1 MDALLHYFAGTSQ
14 AVSVKLLSSV
24 DDILWL
30 STFLTPNLS
39 IKTRINNALV
49 YTAVCL
55 LQTCLAFLISTGGEA
70 AIDEL
75 LKKHFG
81 ENRVSSDKLLTLISG
96 TVLGIYAVV
105 LGVTYYQE
113 EIIGRNDEDV
123 GYNSIPLYDATNNA
137 AKNNEENVTVETV
150 GDGKTSLILGENS
163 GTPKT
168 EFEFDVFRSCS
179 LSSEEETN
187 AKNDSTKIEPFQID
201 IDYRPDVGKIDLKE
215 LTMKEENESET
226 SSSSS
231 LFVIAFIGSLDDLT
245 LFVPLL
251 VGKTFHI
258 FELISGAMIA
268 VLIILCFCF
277 FLVRCKIV
285 SDFLQKIPLC
295 VIVLIFS
302 IIILVK
308 GIMMV

>member
-1 MDALLHYFAGTSQ
+1 MDAFLHYFAGTSQ

-55 LQTCLAFLISTGGEA
+55 LQTCLAFLISTGGET

-81 ENRVSSDKLLTLISG
+81 DHIVSSDKLLTLISG

-105 LGVTYYQE
+105 LGIAYYQE
-113 EIIGRNDEDV
+113 EIIGSNNEDV
-123 GYNSIPLYDATNNA
+123 EYNSILHSCPLSP
-137 AKNNEENVTVETV
+137 EE
-150 GDGKTSLILGENS
+150 GK
-163 GTPKT
+163 
-168 EFEFDVFRSCS
+168 
-179 LSSEEETN
+179 N
-187 AKNDSTKIEPFQID
+187 AKNDSTTVEPFQID
-201 IDYRPDVGKIDLKE
+201 YDDPEELDLKE

-226 SSSSS
+226 SSPS
-231 LFVIAFIGSLDDLT
+231 LFIIAFIGSLDDLT

-251 VGKTFHI
+251 VGKTFHM
-258 FELISGAMIA
+258 FELIAGAMIA
-268 VLIILCFCF
+268 VVIILCFCV
-277 FLVRCKIV
+277 FLVKCKIV

-295 VIVLIFS
+295 VIVFIFS
-302 IIILVK
+302 IVILVK
-308 GIMMV
+308 GILIV